1 MTDAALRLDGVYKK
15 FRKGE
20 LYDSLRDLI
29 PALAARMLRGPSR
42 EALAPREFW
51 ALQDITFSVPRGEP
65 FGIIGSNGAGKSTI

>member
-29 PALAARMLRGPSR
+29 QIGRASCR
-42 EALAPREFW
+42 ER
-51 ALQDITFSVPRGEP
+51 V
-65 FGIIGSNGAGKSTI
+65 